1 MNISDNGIKF
11 LKAQEG
17 FRATPYKDG
26 NGFGTIGFGHKILK
40 GEVFGAISS
49 VEATALMM
57 KDVAKAEGCIRDN
70 VHAPLTQNQFDA
82 LCSFVYNIGCTGF
95 MGSQVLF
102 HLNKKEY
109 DLAADA
115 FMNWHRPNLE
125 GRRKREIALFKGDG
139 NAQWDSSGPVLPKA
153 EG

>member
-1 MNISDNGIKF
+1 MTISSLGIKF
-11 LKAQEG
+11 LKREEG

-26 NGFGTIGFGHKILK
+26 NGFGTIGFGHKIRK

-49 VEATALMM
+49 VEATSLML
-57 KDVAKAEGCIRDN
+57 KDIAEAEQCIRAN
-70 VHAPLTQNQFDA
+70 VHVPITQNQFDA
-82 LCSFVYNIGCTGF
+82 LCSFVYNIGCAGF

-109 DLAADA
+109 VLAADA

-125 GRRKREIALFKGDG
+125 GRRKREIALFEGDG
-139 NAQWDSSGPVLPKA
+139 HASWDSSGAMLPKA

>member
-1 MNISDNGIKF
+1 MEMSSEGILF
-11 LKAQEG
+11 LKQEEG

-26 NGFGTIGFGHKILK
+26 NGFATIGFGHKVK
-40 GEVFGAISS
+40 AGECFGAISS
-49 VEATALMM
+49 VEATALLER
-57 KDVAKAEGCIRDN
+57 DLAVAEKCINDN
-70 VHAPLTQNQFDA
+70 VHVPITQSMFDA
-82 LCSFVYNIGCTGF
+82 LCSFVYNIGCAGF

-102 HLNKKEY
+102 HLNNKEY

-139 NAQWDSSGPVLPKA
+139 NASWDSSGAVLPKA

>member
-1 MNISDNGIKF
+1 MRGIWGMRMNQSDAGREF
-11 LKAQEG
+11 LKQQEG

-26 NGFGTIGFGHKILK
+26 NGFGTIGFGHKIKK

-49 VEATALMM
+49 VEATAILER
-57 KDVAKAEGCIRDN
+57 DVAIAEKCINDN
-70 VHAPLTQNQFDA
+70 VHISLSQNQFDA
-82 LCSFVYNIGCTGF
+82 LCSFVYNIGCAGF

-102 HLNKKEY
+102 YLNKNKYEE
-109 DLAADA
+109 AADA

-139 NAQWDSSGPVLPKA
+139 NASRNAS
-153 EG
+153 